1 MIIGITGGIGS
12 GKSTVAKIFATLGIP
27 IYDADA
33 AAKKIMQNN
42 DELKKELKKQFG
54 EATYTSEGLDRKYL
68 ANIVFTD
75 KDKLEIL
82 NSLVHPYTLAD
93 ADNWAK
99 QQTSPYVIKEAALM
113 FESRAAHHVDY
124 IIGVSAPK
132 ALRIQ
137 RVMYRDG
144 LTRDEVIARMNRQIE
159 ENIKMKLCDF
169 VIINDEQQLIIP
181 QVVSLH
187 QQFLHLSK

>member
-33 AAKKIMQNN
+33 AAKKIMQNS

-99 QQTSPYVIKEAALM
+99 QQTSPFVIKEAALM

-137 RVMYRDG
+137 RVMNRDG

>member
-82 NSLVHPYTLAD
+82 NSLVHPYTLTD

-137 RVMYRDG
+137 RVMNRDG

>member
-1 MIIGITGGIGS
+1 MIVGITGGIGS
-12 GKSTVAKIFATLGIP
+12 GKSTVAKVFATMGIP
-27 IYDADA
+27 IYDADS
-33 AAKKIMQNN
+33 AAKKIMQTNE
-42 DELKKELKKQFG
+42 ELKKELKKQFG

-93 ADNWAK
+93 AHDWAK
-99 QQTSPYVIKEAALM
+99 EQSAPYVIKEAALM
-113 FESRAAHHVDY
+113 FESRAAHNVNY
-124 IIGVSAPK
+124 IVGVSAPK
-132 ALRIQ
+132 ALRLQ
-137 RVMYRDG
+137 RAMNRDG

-187 QQFLHLSK
+187 QQFLQYSK